1 MTKHF
6 HEFPNSSSIRSCEY
20 NEATQDMHIEFVSGG
35 RHCYKNVA
43 PEDFHSFKD
52 AKSVGSHFHMNIRRK
67 YDGHKVED

>member
-35 RHCYKNVA
+35 KHC
-43 PEDFHSFKD
+43 FKGVEKEHFD
-52 AKSVGSHFHMNIRRK
+52 GLKSADSVGSFFHQHIRRNYK
-67 YDGHKVED
+67 SERL